1 MTNILAL
8 ETSSSICSVSLK
20 TNNLETSVFK
30 SKSENNH
37 GVIIFDFIE
46 AALKEARISKS
57 ELDFIAFSSGPGSFT
72 GLRIGCSVAQGLGY
86 GLNIP
91 ILPISSLQ
99 ILAQQMINQKNLK
112 NISVILDAH
121 MEELYI
127 GQYKNIDNIAWPIK
141 KDLLLKKSEL
151 IEYLAM
157 NKGNLNFIG
166 AGCNF
171 LPDEYKSKSI
181 TDIVPLANTLFK
193 ISEEMILNNEYS
205 QPEDVILNYLSGEEH
220 WSKS

>member
-151 IEYLAM
+151 IEYLVM

>member
-1 MTNILAL
+1 
-8 ETSSSICSVSLK
+8 
-20 TNNLETSVFK
+20 
-30 SKSENNH
+30 
-37 GVIIFDFIE
+37 
-46 AALKEARISKS
+46 
-57 ELDFIAFSSGPGSFT
+57 
-72 GLRIGCSVAQGLGY
+72 
-86 GLNIP
+86 
-91 ILPISSLQ
+91 
-99 ILAQQMINQKNLK
+99 
-112 NISVILDAH
+112 
-121 MEELYI
+121 
-127 GQYKNIDNIAWPIK
+127 
-141 KDLLLKKSEL
+141 
-151 IEYLAM
+151 M

>member
-151 IEYLAM
+151 IEYLVM

-205 QPEDVILNYLSGEEH
+205 HPEDVILNYLSGEEH

>member
-121 MEELYI
+121 MEEL
-127 GQYKNIDNIAWPIK
+127 
-141 KDLLLKKSEL
+141 
-151 IEYLAM
+151 
-157 NKGNLNFIG
+157 
-166 AGCNF
+166 
-171 LPDEYKSKSI
+171 
-181 TDIVPLANTLFK
+181 
-193 ISEEMILNNEYS
+193 
-205 QPEDVILNYLSGEEH
+205 
-220 WSKS
+220 

>member
-20 TNNLETSVFK
+20 TNNLETSVFR

-127 GQYKNIDNIAWPIK
+127 RQYKNIDNIAWPIK

-151 IEYLAM
+151 IEYLVM

>member
-151 IEYLAM
+151 IEYLVM

-220 WSKS
+220 WRKS

>member
-1 MTNILAL
+1 MTNILAI
-8 ETSSSICSVSLK
+8 ETSSPICSVSLK
-20 TNNLETSVFK
+20 TDNKESSVQI
-30 SKSENNH
+30 SDGQNNH
-37 GVIIFDFIE
+37 GAVIFDFIE
-46 AALKEARISKS
+46 EVLKEVQISKK

-99 ILAQQMINQKNLK
+99 ILAQQTFDQKNLK

-127 GQYKNIDNIAWPIK
+127 GQYKNANDLAEPIN
-141 KDLLLKKSEL
+141 KDLSLKKSEL
-151 IEYLAM
+151 VEFLSINDLDS
-157 NKGNLNFIG
+157 NFIG
-166 AGCNF
+166 AGCSF
-171 LPDEYKSKSI
+171 LPDKYKDDI
-181 TDIVPLANTLFK
+181 NTEIVPLANTLFK
-193 ISEEMILNNEYS
+193 IAEKMIVNKEYS
-205 QPEDVILNYLSGEEH
+205 RPEDVILNYLSGEDH